1 MRILAL
7 KESSILGVSSESS
20 KLRFLV
26 LNEVSYNGG
35 GAVRE
40 KCQEN

>member
-1 MRILAL
+1 M
-7 KESSILGVSSESS
+7 KETSILGVSSKSS

-26 LNEVSYNGG
+26 LNEVSYNSE